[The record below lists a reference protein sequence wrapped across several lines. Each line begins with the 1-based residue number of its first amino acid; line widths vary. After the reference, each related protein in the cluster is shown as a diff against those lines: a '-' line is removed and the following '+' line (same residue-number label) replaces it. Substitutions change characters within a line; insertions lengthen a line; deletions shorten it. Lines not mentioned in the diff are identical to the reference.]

1 MFVEILWQP
10 MTPSGNKREKK
21 KKGEEKW
28 VKQGLKGKRKNKHGY
43 EVGCTGQ
50 HWALSV
56 SGMPDKK
63 TIRNTVVNNKAF
75 FDQDTMGSC
84 LNSHIWWNR
93 MEQSWTVFIQWP
105 FAFFAWSCTH
115 GPLLPMERKPV
126 HLQYV
131 TTGEHPQAKPALQ
144 LWSERSP
151 LQRGAWPLTLFPG
164 RDTCGEELLNL
175 TDNQEGTYRH
185 SCVVVKSVDLN
196 LRLWLLLFMQ
206 LSCNLACSQHH
217 RVLNMEE
224 ELGYF
229 RQIRLLLLLFLW
241 RILTITGVETP
252 THHLKFIVVGE
263 LDLAY

>member
-1 MFVEILWQP
+1 MFVASLGCQTKRPFEILLSTTKP
-10 MTPSGNKREKK
+10 SLIKTP
-21 KKGEEKW
+21 
-28 VKQGLKGKRKNKHGY
+28 
-43 EVGCTGQ
+43 
-50 HWALSV
+50 WA
-56 SGMPDKK
+56 
-63 TIRNTVVNNKAF
+63 
-75 FDQDTMGSC
+75 
-84 LNSHIWWNR
+84 H
-93 MEQSWTVFIQWP
+93 
-105 FAFFAWSCTH
+105 
-115 GPLLPMERKPV
+115 
-126 HLQYV
+126 V

>member
-1 MFVEILWQP
+1 MNAFMISLPLRQLDPFITTSFLMFVEILWQP
-10 MTPSGNKREKK
+10 MTPSGNKTEKK
-21 KKGEEKW
+21 KDEEKW

-50 HWALSV
+50 HWAL
-56 SGMPDKK
+56 
-63 TIRNTVVNNKAF
+63 RVVF
-75 FDQDTMGSC
+75 CGD

-93 MEQSWTVFIQWP
+93 MEQSWTIFIQWP

-115 GPLLPMERKPV
+115 GPLLPMEKNPV

-131 TTGEHPQAKPALQ
+131 TTGEHPQAKPAIQ
-144 LWSERSP
+144 LWSEERSP

-185 SCVVVKSVDLN
+185 SCIVVKSVDLN

-206 LSCNLACSQHH
+206 LSCTLACNQHH
-217 RVLNMEE
+217 GVLNMKE
-224 ELGYF
+224 ELSYF

-252 THHLKFIVVGE
+252 THHLKFIVAGE